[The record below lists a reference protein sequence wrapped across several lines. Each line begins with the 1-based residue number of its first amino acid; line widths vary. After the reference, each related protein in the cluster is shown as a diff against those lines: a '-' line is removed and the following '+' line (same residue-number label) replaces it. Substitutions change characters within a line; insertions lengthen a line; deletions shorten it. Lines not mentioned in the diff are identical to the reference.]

1 MRIVLMIVATNG
13 WTLHAIDVKS
23 VFLQS
28 KQINRI
34 IYLMPSPEAHT
45 ENKLWQLKK
54 CVYGL
59 SDAARM
65 WYFSV

>member
-23 VFLQS
+23 ALLQG

-34 IYLMPSPEAHT
+34 IYLKPSP
-45 ENKLWQLKK
+45 
-54 CVYGL
+54 
-59 SDAARM
+59 
-65 WYFSV
+65 